1 MQNIIKRLFE
11 RKVSREEEEWKVCRK
26 EVIHCFLKAD
36 FEKDSADYGDL
47 ALPELLKMDLP
58 TLDAILEGPEDTEDT
73 EHTNSYK
80 ASPVSQWTMM
90 GIRGRKIDSWVLRKG
105 VPLKE
110 CWTAGIDKRKTK
122 DAEDKVSGNL
132 VLLGKSKHSAAKAE
146 FENCKMPPPDKQTLI
161 GILQRKDSR
170 KGKIQLLDGAHR
182 LVAMWRN
189 RFRKT
194 DMYLGTLTPKGHYD
208 EGSWDPESRRPPKYD
223 F

>member
-1 MQNIIKRLFE
+1 MPNIIKRLFE
-11 RKVSREEEEWKVCRK
+11 RKASREEEEWEVCRK

-36 FEKDSADYGDL
+36 FEKDSADYGNL
-47 ALPELLKMDLP
+47 RFTLPELLKMDLP
-58 TLDAILEGPEDTEDT
+58 KLNAVLEGPEDTK
-73 EHTNSYK
+73 HTNSYK
-80 ASPVSQWTMM
+80 DSPVSQWTMM
-90 GIRGRKIDSWVLRKG
+90 RRRGRKIDSWVLRKG

-110 CWTAGIDKRKTK
+110 CWTARINKKTK
-122 DAEDKVSGNL
+122 AAEDKVGGNL
-132 VLLGKSKHSAAKAE
+132 VLLGKSKHPAAKAE

-208 EGSWDPESRRPPKYD
+208 EDSWDPESRRPPKHD